1 MANQSE
7 AALEADEAL
16 LRLAETRF
24 YSGHGPSWTWNEVK
38 EGRFPKPIHIGKS
51 ARWLRSELLAWQRK
65 QIERSRG
72 AV

>member
-7 AALEADEAL
+7 AALDADEAL

-24 YSGHGPSWTWNEVK
+24 YSGHGPSWTWDAVK
-38 EGRFPKPIHIGKS
+38 RGDFPAPIHIGKS
-51 ARWLRSELLAWQRK
+51 ARWLRSECRTWQRK

-72 AV
+72 AK